1 LFLNCTAFKKVNY
14 CCWWEG
20 GKTRIESY
28 WSLSIKAISFVICWI
43 IIQAMIWHTNV
54 LTSPSNPKNRTH
66 KCVDNSKQADEISQ
80 FISRSRE
87 RKGD

>member
-1 LFLNCTAFKKVNY
+1 
-14 CCWWEG
+14 
-20 GKTRIESY
+20 
-28 WSLSIKAISFVICWI
+28 
-43 IIQAMIWHTNV
+43 MIWHTNV
-54 LTSPSNPKNRTH
+54 LTSASNPKNQTH